1 MVFDAT
7 VLFTLHLWGQQVA
20 VEDRA
25 WASGGWVI
33 QSLPSVALQEFP
45 GDARH
50 REVDLMLVA
59 VAHPSFYFS
68 PQVSALFSLVTFFN
82 LRYELQSPEAG
93 LRFTRLPN
101 HPGREKEWNKIK
113 NPLEKSPSSRI
124 IDFNDSLALFWD
136 EKTQINSSR
145 AAITLMRNQPACQRL
160 VF

>member
-1 MVFDAT
+1 
-7 VLFTLHLWGQQVA
+7 
-20 VEDRA
+20 
-25 WASGGWVI
+25 
-33 QSLPSVALQEFP
+33 
-45 GDARH
+45 
-50 REVDLMLVA
+50 MLVA

-124 IDFNDSLALFWD
+124 IDFNDSLALF
-136 EKTQINSSR
+136 
-145 AAITLMRNQPACQRL
+145 
-160 VF
+160 